1 MNRHWSYQVWP
12 RHAVSA
18 SLWTLDRTP
27 TIGPAGWG
35 GPKELAGGGGGGGVG
50 RAPPDGGRG
59 APTAPISGFASG
71 EFKIRRYQSLQL
83 QIGSFQSFRIVLGLF
98 SY

>member
-27 TIGPAGWG
+27 TIGPAGRG
-35 GPKELAGGGGGGGVG
+35 VPKELAGGGVGVGGG
-50 RAPPDGGRG
+50 RAPPDGARG

-71 EFKIRRYQSLQL
+71 EFKIRGYQSLQL
-83 QIGSFQSFRIVLGLF
+83 KTGSFQSSRIVRGLF
-98 SY
+98 SF